1 MTDLDLREAIHKSS
15 FRTQERFSLASGIAE
30 PTISKICRGLREPN
44 VDQLEVINQL
54 LESDKKLSVAERAIL
69 GYQLFPDLS
78 TVFEGVD
85 LYADYLKCPFESLV
99 DKYREDKGCS
109 YGEAISATAKTH
121 PELHQ
126 KYIQIHNIIGRRRF

>member
-1 MTDLDLREAIHKSS
+1 MTNLDLREAIRKSS
-15 FRTQERFSLASGIAE
+15 YRTQEAFSFASGIAE
-30 PTISKICRGLREPN
+30 PTISKICRGFREPN
-44 VDQLEVINQL
+44 VDQLEIINQL
-54 LESDKKLSVAERAIL
+54 LECDKKLSVSERAIL

-99 DKYREDKGCS
+99 DKFKEDKGCT
-109 YGEAISATAKTH
+109 YGEAISVTAKTY

-126 KYIQIHNIIGRRRF
+126 KYIQIHNIIGRRRL